1 MAEYE
6 TELDSLDDRG
16 KPAREPHKGTRA
28 APKAVVEP
36 PKVPDEGATVPD
48 EGATPGDEDQTPPP
62 AAAAPLVPDL
72 DGPEPVKIV
81 DLRNHYRALK
91 KQIKEQFKPEV
102 SKLQARVKEL
112 EEGSGAS
119 KDIAAKLEQIQKRNR
134 ELEDQI
140 SFVDYSKSEE
150 FQEKHVKPYNAA
162 YYRAVSDFSQLQV
175 READGTDPESGE
187 TKFKFRQATDKD
199 LIYLANLPLSKMDDE
214 ADAMFGKSA
223 GRVIRH
229 VEKVRDLAIAQ
240 QEALDNAAKNAETR
254 RTEKANT
261 EKLNSTKGKEMFQSE
276 HKRLQEKYPKFFAK
290 DETDPEGNQ
299 LLEKGIAMA
308 DRIFLR
314 TPENTP
320 KSAEEAVRLHA
331 LAYNKIANH
340 DRLARKFKL
349 ARERIAELE
358 KSLKEFEASEPGA
371 GRAGEAGRSGRPADP
386 MSEANAELDSLD
398 KL

>member
-1 MAEYE
+1 
-6 TELDSLDDRG
+6 
-16 KPAREPHKGTRA
+16 
-28 APKAVVEP
+28 
-36 PKVPDEGATVPD
+36 
-48 EGATPGDEDQTPPP
+48 
-62 AAAAPLVPDL
+62 
-72 DGPEPVKIV
+72 
-81 DLRNHYRALK
+81 
-91 KQIKEQFKPEV
+91 
-102 SKLQARVKEL
+102 
-112 EEGSGAS
+112 
-119 KDIAAKLEQIQKRNR
+119 
-134 ELEDQI
+134 
-140 SFVDYSKSEE
+140 
-150 FQEKHVKPYNAA
+150 
-162 YYRAVSDFSQLQV
+162 
-175 READGTDPESGE
+175 
-187 TKFKFRQATDKD
+187 
-199 LIYLANLPLSKMDDE
+199 MDDE